1 MQIRQQFGSVR
12 IRIRNIVFLQS
23 GVVDPNT
30 MNLDPEP
37 EFLSNLDPELG
48 LFYQFWKKNL
58 KLIFKKKNN
67 FLKLKE
73 NYGNENFF

>member
-37 EFLSNLDPELG
+37 EFLSNLDPDLG
-48 LFYQFWKKNL
+48 LFL
-58 KLIFKKKNN
+58 SI
-67 FLKLKE
+67 LKE
-73 NYGNENFF
+73 KFKANF

>member
-1 MQIRQQFGSVR
+1 
-12 IRIRNIVFLQS
+12 
-23 GVVDPNT
+23 

-37 EFLSNLDPELG
+37 EFLSNLDPDLG

-73 NYGNENFF
+73 NYGNEIFF